1 MGTPPHPPTHTQEV
15 GVRASERCCHWLTW
29 SSSSFCD
36 DVFASRI
43 LPRLQTPKRIGR
55 TCCVCG
61 AFQGSRSSRLGV
73 PHRETHASRGPP
85 SGAEAAAGGSQ
96 PCTSSHRGPAPAPLP
111 SRPGRAA
118 PGPAATCRQRVC
130 CLRLPL
136 GGSSAAAIAPST
148 TAPPRS
154 LPQHPLLGRTA
165 CAGGNDVWLSRA
177 V

>member
-15 GVRASERCCHWLTW
+15 GVRASERCSHWLTW

-36 DVFASRI
+36 DILASRI
-43 LPRLQTPKRIGR
+43 LPRLRTPKRIGK

-85 SGAEAAAGGSQ
+85 SGAEAAPGGSQ
-96 PCTSSHRGPAPAPLP
+96 PCASSHRGPAPAPLP
-111 SRPGRAA
+111 PR

-136 GGSSAAAIAPST
+136 GGSSAASVTPST